1 MKVKLLVVDDDADTR
16 GLLDYVFCG
25 AGYDVS
31 LAATGTE
38 GVQKARQ
45 IQPDVVLLD
54 IMLPDIDGFTVAELL
69 RRNEATARSRV
80 VMLSAYGG
88 VSVQARGIECGVA
101 DCLLK
106 NAGIERILAS
116 VEQVVAEIGP
126 SAR

>member
-1 MKVKLLVVDDDADTR
+1 VKAKLLVVDDDADTR

-31 LAATGTE
+31 LAATGIE
-38 GVQKARQ
+38 GVQKARE

-69 RRNEATARSRV
+69 RRNEATARSRI

-101 DCLLK
+101 ECLLK
-106 NAGIERILAS
+106 NSGIDRIVAS
-116 VEQVVAEIGP
+116 VEQLMAAHG
-126 SAR
+126 SAT